1 MTPIITKMPA
11 TLFTDTTIV
20 VNYSGQTHALV
31 RQSPAGVKLEEAIR
45 TKNFQDI
52 PSIVDA
58 SKRVETG
65 SGGLFTVKD
74 GQVFVGGVKAPAA
87 LGRKISEFAEQ
98 GLPYEP
104 LVKFTENLQ
113 LNPSYRAVNELYEF
127 LEKNNHPI
135 TEDGHFIAYKKVAP
149 NFHDLHTGTI
159 DNSPGRAPSVSRNEV
174 DENPTRTCSKGL
186 HVANWDYAANSYGS
200 PNDPMLEV
208 KVHPRDVVAVPN
220 DYNQAKM
227 RTCGYEVLGVVEQE
241 LSTPLRVV
249 DPSYNNTMYGGQ
261 DPNKTHTYPCENNG
275 DSEHTEKDVEL
286 CYECG
291 EQLSEDDIIAGYD
304 NCYKCDD
311 KFNQEEYCN
320 NCEEYHDSNYPC
332 EEDHKPFCNDCST
345 HHFTETEDCEDTDEE
360 ETDEDEGY
368 PWDEELD

>member
-20 VNYSGQTHALV
+20 VNYSGQTHTLV

-45 TKNFQDI
+45 AKNFQDI

-58 SKRVETG
+58 SKRVETD
-65 SGGLFTVKD
+65 SGGLFTVKG

-113 LNPSYRAVNELYEF
+113 LNPSFRAVNELYQF

-149 NFHDLHTGTI
+149 DFLDLHTGTI
-159 DNSPGRAPSVSRNEV
+159 DNSPGRTLSIPRNEV
-174 DENPTRTCSKGL
+174 DEDPTKTCSKGL

-208 KVHPRDVVAVPN
+208 KVHPRDVVAVPI

-249 DPSYNNTMYGGQ
+249 DPSYNNTMSNMYGGQ
-261 DPNKTHTYPCENNG
+261 DPNKAHSDTCENNS
-275 DSEHTEKDVEL
+275 DSEHTEYDVDL

-291 EQLSEDDIIAGYD
+291 EQMT
-304 NCYKCDD
+304 
-311 KFNQEEYCN
+311 
-320 NCEEYHDSNYPC
+320 
-332 EEDHKPFCNDCST
+332 EEDRMPFCNNCST
-345 HHFTETEDCEDTDEE
+345 HHFSETEGCEDIDEE
-360 ETDEDEGY
+360 ESDEDEDY